1 MKRLFLFILIIPVF
15 LFSQEV
21 EKNEKKLIH
30 VVLLKFKD
38 KVDIDLLEKESY
50 KYLSAIEGVNDF
62 IFSKNISPEGK
73 SKGFTHAFVM
83 EFSSEFDRDSIYLPH
98 PKHRTFAK
106 KYWVD
111 NVEDFV
117 VYDYWQ

>member
-1 MKRLFLFILIIPVF
+1 MKGICLFILVIPIL
-15 LFSQEV
+15 LFSQDI
-21 EKNEKKLIH
+21 EKKEKKIVH

-38 KVDIDLLEKESY
+38 KVDIDLIEKESY
-50 KYLSAIEGVNDF
+50 KYLSSIEFVKEF

-83 EFSSEFDRDSIYLPH
+83 KFNSEFDRDSIYLPH
-98 PKHRTFAK
+98 PKHLAFAK
-106 KYWVD
+106 KYWKG

-117 VYDYWQ
+117 VYDYLE

>member
-50 KYLSAIEGVNDF
+50 KYLSAIKGVNDF
-62 IFSKNISPEGK
+62 IFSKNI
-73 SKGFTHAFVM
+73 
-83 EFSSEFDRDSIYLPH
+83 
-98 PKHRTFAK
+98 
-106 KYWVD
+106 
-111 NVEDFV
+111 
-117 VYDYWQ
+117 

>member
-1 MKRLFLFILIIPVF
+1 MKRLFLFLILIPLF

-21 EKNEKKLIH
+21 EKNEDVLVH

-50 KYLSAIEGVNDF
+50 KYLSAIGVVRNF

-83 EFSSEFDRDSIYLPH
+83 ELNSEFDRDSIYLPH
-98 PKHRTFAK
+98 PKHLAFAK
-106 KYWVD
+106 KYWRD

-117 VYDYWQ
+117 VYDYRK